1 MANIVSY
8 LKWRGDLPLTEYP
21 FQVVDNLVLTYLSYF
36 DFKGIVADI
45 FGEEKIS
52 IKDACCLYLD
62 KIKDKEQDENYEF
75 IKALMESERFANAL
89 LWGYEEIFDCNILKT
104 QFAALCIELEDG
116 TVYISFR
123 GTDNSIVGWRED
135 FCSSFEITFAQRH
148 AKEYLEKIIDT
159 ERNIKYRIGGHSKGG
174 NLSIYAAMMS
184 EDAVKEHI
192 CEIYSNDG
200 PGLCQD
206 LIDKDRYKEIESRI
220 IKTVPEFCV
229 IGRLFDNTRP
239 QHIVKCRCEGL
250 TQHDVLNWKVE
261 GNAFVEARHF
271 AKGCRHYHEIFERWF
286 EAVDKEQRRAFTNEL
301 FDALEAGGAVTIE
314 ELAKGGADGFESILF
329 SMVRAD
335 KGAKLAIWKLIK
347 IFFIGLKNIDYIEL
361 LKEQKV
367 LRGIALFLV
376 GTLFAALPQVAL
388 NILGTAFFIWLLGY
402 SLLRLHSFGKRY
414 RKGEKVDKTKAVF
427 YGTIAV
433 VEIVLIVQQKIIQLS
448 ANVVLAIF
456 LMIRAYQRAK
466 LTVENKLSGDR
477 KYIYLFADAV
487 LTAIFAMVALAFSAN
502 NEEPYLFI
510 TGNYLAIIG
519 MSGVLKALYENARKN
534 KRKF

>member
-36 DFKGIVADI
+36 DFKGIVADTS
-45 FGEEKIS
+45 GKEKIS
-52 IKDACCLYLD
+52 IKDACSLYLD
-62 KIKDKEQDENYEF
+62 KIKDKEQDEDYEF
-75 IKALMESERFANAL
+75 ISALMESDRFGNAQL
-89 LWGYEEIFDCNILKT
+89 CGYEEIFDCDILKT
-104 QFAALCIELEDG
+104 QFAAVCIELDDG
-116 TVYISFR
+116 TAYVSFR

-159 ERNIKYRIGGHSKGG
+159 KSDIKYRIGGHSKGG
-174 NLSIYAAMMS
+174 NHAIYAAMMS
-184 EDAVKEHI
+184 DDAVKERI

-200 PGLCQD
+200 PGLCPD
-206 LIDKDRYKEIESRI
+206 LIDTGRYKDIESKI
-220 IKTVPEFCV
+220 IKVVPEFCV

-250 TQHDVLNWKVE
+250 PQHDVLNWMVE
-261 GNAFVEARHF
+261 GNSFVETRHF
-271 AKGCRHYHEIFERWF
+271 AKGSRHYHEIFERWF

-301 FDALEAGGAVTIE
+301 FDALESGGAVTID
-314 ELAKGGADGFESILF
+314 ELAKGGADGFEKILF

-335 KGAKLAIWKLIK
+335 KRAKFAIWNLIK
-347 IFFIGLKNIDYIEL
+347 IFFIGLKNIDYIEV
-361 LKEQKV
+361 LKQQKV

-376 GTLFAALPQVAL
+376 GTLFAALPQAAL
-388 NILGTAFFIWLLGY
+388 NILGTAFSLWLLGY
-402 SLLRLHSFGKRY
+402 SVLKLGSYIKRY

-466 LTVENKLSGDR
+466 LTVECKVSGDR
-477 KYIYLFADAV
+477 KYIYLFADAI
-487 LTAIFAMVALAFSAN
+487 LTAVFAIAALAFSAN
-502 NEEPYLFI
+502 NEEPYLFVI
-510 TGNYLAIIG
+510 GNYLAIIG
-519 MSGVLKALYENARKN
+519 MSGVLKALYENARKH
-534 KRKF
+534 

>member
-36 DFKGIVADI
+36 DFSGIVSDI
-45 FGEEKIS
+45 TGKDKIS
-52 IKDACCLYLD
+52 IKDACSLYLD
-62 KIKDKEQDENYEF
+62 KIKDKEHDENYEF
-75 IKALMESERFANAL
+75 IKALMESERFGSAL
-89 LWGYEEIFDCNILKT
+89 LWGYEEVFDCDILKT
-104 QFAALCIELEDG
+104 QFAALCIDLNDG

-148 AKEYLEKIIDT
+148 AKEYLEKTI
-159 ERNIKYRIGGHSKGG
+159 EKGGNIKYRIGGHSKGG
-174 NLSIYAAMMS
+174 NLAIYAAMMNDS
-184 EDAVKEHI
+184 AVRERI

-200 PGLCQD
+200 PGLCD
-206 LIDKDRYKEIESRI
+206 ELIDLDRYKKIESKI

-229 IGRLFDNTRP
+229 IGRLFDKTRP
-239 QHIVKCRCEGL
+239 RHIVKCRCDGL
-250 TQHDVLNWKVE
+250 PQHDVLNWMVE
-261 GNAFVEARHF
+261 GNSFVETRHF

-301 FDALEAGGAVTIE
+301 FDALESGGAVTID
-314 ELAKGGADGFESILF
+314 ELAKGGADGFEKILF

-335 KGAKLAIWKLIK
+335 KSAKLAVWNLIK
-347 IFFIGLKNIDYIEL
+347 IFIDGLKNIDYIEL
-361 LKEQKV
+361 FKEQKV
-367 LRGIALFLV
+367 LRGITLFLV

-388 NILGTAFFIWLLGY
+388 NILGTAFFLWLFGY
-402 SLLRLHSFGKRY
+402 SILRLHSSWKHY
-414 RKGEKVDKTKAVF
+414 KKGDKVDKTKTAF

-433 VEIVLIVQQKIIQLS
+433 VELVLIVQQRIIQLS

-466 LTVENKLSGDR
+466 LTVECKLSKDR
-477 KYIYLFADAV
+477 KYIYLFADTV
-487 LTAIFAMVALAFSAN
+487 LTAVFAIVVLAFSAN
-502 NEEPYLFI
+502 NEKPYLFV

-519 MSGVLKALYENARKN
+519 MAGVLKALYENARKN
-534 KRKF
+534 RRKI